1 MITTTIWIWIA
12 SGAIISGPIPLEDCA
27 RNIAVAEAAIASGGM
42 AELEGP
48 DVKEIIVRM
57 QCDGLDVVL
66 ALPPATGICELGET
80 S

>member
-1 MITTTIWIWIA
+1 MITTTIWIWLL

-48 DVKEIIVRM
+48 EGSELIIRI
-57 QCDGLDVVL
+57 QCDGRDVVL